1 MTFLLSSNGEI
12 IKNNQLEMHSF
23 SSSKTFYS
31 TTRPLREGRYYYEV
45 TQKSGDFASM
55 AGYSFSRD
63 LDGFFI
69 LFANRGQTI
78 NFEVFLYN
86 MYQIYSSSIKVP
98 LKNMHIKTLDII
110 FTTLSNILNKISSLF
125 HYFQDWMHLHF
136 DPSNKCLELF
146 YFY

>member
-1 MTFLLSSNGEI
+1 
-12 IKNNQLEMHSF
+12 
-23 SSSKTFYS
+23 
-31 TTRPLREGRYYYEV
+31 
-45 TQKSGDFASM
+45 M

-69 LFANRGQTI
+69 LFANRGQTS

-110 FTTLSNILNKISSLF
+110 FTTLSNIPNKISSLF

-136 DPSNKCLELF
+136 GPSNKCLELF